1 MVEHHRE
8 LLEKHSEV
16 REEIL
21 AILNIIPTSRIFNWL
36 GGTSRKGSFGY
47 WLKSVFLLN
56 LILTLPAMIVAIE
69 LRGHD
74 IINKVI
80 VYGFAASEPVLLCFI
95 IVHIITKN
103 LLCDLANRIAPK
115 IQDIGDLS
123 KLVDWLR
130 DTWSFKKILIFVILL
145 CSVWTVL
152 GVIAITGA
160 VGEFVGFGFVFWC
173 LWDGF
178 FAGLLIYYLFW
189 ACLLAYNL
197 REFHYEMNTFM
208 PADSEIIIEIV
219 SVQTKSIFA
228 LAFAAFI
235 VSLAITSKVID
246 PNIRIAFSFPI
257 LVIAWT
263 IITAQFFLTRSTLK
277 SITNKAKWAT
287 LGRIRDRMN
296 SLEMQG
302 DLSDKDVAERLS
314 RLIEVHKQV
323 FASKTNTF
331 DLKSG
336 VTLMG
341 QLMLPL
347 LGILIGN
354 LDKLM
359 LFLTK

>member
-1 MVEHHRE
+1 MADHRE
-8 LLEKHSEV
+8 LLNKHSEV

-21 AILNIIPTSRIFNWL
+21 AIRNSIPTSRIFDRL
-36 GGTSRKGSFGY
+36 GGISPKGSFRY
-47 WLKSVFLLN
+47 WFKSFFLLN
-56 LILTLPAMIVAIE
+56 LILVLPSIIVAIE

-74 IINKVI
+74 TINKVI
-80 VYGFAASEPVLLCFI
+80 IYGFAASEPVLLCFI

-103 LLCDLANRIAPK
+103 LLCDLANRIVPK

-123 KLVDWLR
+123 KLVYWLK
-130 DTWSFKKILIFVILL
+130 DTWSFGKILLFITLF
-145 CSVWTVL
+145 CFVWTVL
-152 GVIAITGA
+152 GLIAISGA
-160 VGEFVGFGFVFWC
+160 VGGFVGFGFALWC

-189 ACLLAYNL
+189 ACLLAFNL
-197 REFHYEMNTFM
+197 REYHYEMNSFM

-219 SVQTKSIFA
+219 SVQTKSIYA
-228 LAFAAFI
+228 LAFATFI

-246 PNIRIAFSFPI
+246 PKIKLAFSFPI

-263 IITAQFFLTRSTLK
+263 IITSQFFLTRSTLK

-296 SLEMQG
+296 SLEIQG

-314 RLIEVHKQV
+314 RLIDVHKQV
-323 FASKTNTF
+323 VASKTNTF

-336 VTLMG
+336 VTLVG

-359 LFLTK
+359 LFMKE